1 MLAAQRRVF
10 ASVFPT
16 SSTTTTVPTP
26 VATPILGFAGEGQS
40 FGGPQIPISS
50 DSTSP
55 SDSAAE
61 QVRWNRAWHTAT
73 TFLKLPE
80 EQITSNL
87 ANLEE
92 SQLRGHWMKQYG
104 ADVLEAVSYLLSS
117 TSQEHSAFTGNQQD
131 GDLVAWYTNE
141 VRRHFLT
148 YVRPV
153 VIQYLQADGNPG
165 DTLTTF
171 LRTLQVA
178 QAIYLYPLDN
188 HILSTLE
195 TASRVELRFRGDLH
209 SIIAYSLPQQ
219 TISSLLGRVLTTEG
233 SIVLG
238 SASVNGEEN
247 TYAIHKAKE
256 RTLKYVRGFQ
266 SVGLGGDA
274 AQRVFADVMNNLMT
288 EYVKTRYAGQWES
301 PSSVTDSL
309 RLWTEDCY
317 ARFVVEVL
325 ECLKSSEYGD
335 DTSMDMYGVSLSEV
349 GKWQEMGINRLG
361 SLRVNE
367 LFNIV
372 VDWDASKGAVEDLKQ
387 YITTPVARTHLTS
400 SFSSVLSYRLLQ
412 PGASTIEILQVYI
425 SIIRVFGT
433 LDPKGVLLDRVAR
446 PIRRY
451 LRDRE
456 DTVKVIVEGLL
467 SDAEDVEGQP
477 VGPGGDTLVE
487 LAIELNR
494 ATELAARDND
504 DAELDWDDMNWVPDP
519 VDAGPDYKK
528 SKNSDVI
535 GSLISLFDTRDIFV
549 KEFQDIMGERLLKKD
564 FDFEKE
570 IRVLELLKLRFGEGP
585 LQACEVM
592 LRDVLDSKRV
602 DTVIRNDQ
610 SFSTSSKTQE
620 APDLHA
626 KILSRLFWPALHEE
640 SFSIPPAVV
649 ELQKSYEKGFET
661 LKQSRKLTW
670 LNALGQVTVEL
681 DLEDRVV
688 TEEVQ
693 TWQASVIYAF
703 NDPKDCPLRAATTTV
718 EQLTEELG
726 MDESL
731 VRNAL
736 TFWVGKLVLKEITHD
751 TFQVLEVLDDSET
764 GDHTAQ
770 AAVAAAAEAA
780 TSAAAPSVRSAEDVA
795 MEKMQVY
802 WQFIQGMLTNQ
813 GAMPLQRII
822 MMLKFAVPGGFP
834 FNNEEL
840 KEFLDKMVSEGHLD
854 FAAGNYKIVH

>member
-1 MLAAQRRVF
+1 M
-10 ASVFPT
+10 
-16 SSTTTTVPTP
+16 
-26 VATPILGFAGEGQS
+26 
-40 FGGPQIPISS
+40 
-50 DSTSP
+50 
-55 SDSAAE
+55 
-61 QVRWNRAWHTAT
+61 
-73 TFLKLPE
+73 
-80 EQITSNL
+80 
-87 ANLEE
+87 
-92 SQLRGHWMKQYG
+92 
-104 ADVLEAVSYLLSS
+104 
-117 TSQEHSAFTGNQQD
+117 
-131 GDLVAWYTNE
+131 
-141 VRRHFLT
+141 
-148 YVRPV
+148 
-153 VIQYLQADGNPG
+153 
-165 DTLTTF
+165 
-171 LRTLQVA
+171 A
-178 QAIYLYPLDN
+178 QAIYLYPLEN
-188 HILSTLE
+188 HILSTVE
-195 TASRVELRFRGDLH
+195 VASNIESRFRGDLH
-209 SIIAYSLPQQ
+209 AIIAYALPQQ
-219 TISSLLGRVLTTEG
+219 IISQLLARVLTADG

-238 SASVNGEEN
+238 LTSSHGEEN
-247 TYAIHKAKE
+247 TYAIHKAKQ
-256 RTLKYVRGFQ
+256 RTLNYVRGFQ

-288 EYVKTRYAGQWES
+288 EYVKNTYAGQWES

-309 RLWTEDCY
+309 RQWTENCY

-325 ECLKSSEYGD
+325 ECLKTSEDGD
-335 DTSMDMYGVSLSEV
+335 DTSVNMYSVSLSDLE
-349 GKWQEMGINRLG
+349 KWQEMGINRLG
-361 SLRVNE
+361 ALRVNE

-372 VDWDASKGAVEDLKQ
+372 VDWDASKGAVEDLKH

-400 SFSSVLSYRLLQ
+400 SFSSVLSCRLLQ

-425 SIIRVFGT
+425 SIIRAFGT

-467 SDAEDVEGQP
+467 ADAEDAEGQP

-549 KEFQDIMGERLLKKD
+549 KEFQNIMGERLLKKD

-610 SFSTSSKTQE
+610 RLSPSSKTQE

-640 SFSIPPAVV
+640 SFSIPPAVA

-703 NDPKDCPLRAATTTV
+703 NDPEDRPLPAGTKTA
-718 EQLTEELG
+718 EQITEELG
-726 MDESL
+726 MDETL

-736 TFWVGKLVLKEITHD
+736 TFWVGKFVLKEVKRD
-751 TFQVLEVLDDSET
+751 TFQVLEVLDDNEV

-834 FNNEEL
+834 FSNEEL
-840 KEFLDKMVSEGHLD
+840 KEFLDRMVSEGHLD
-854 FAAGNYKIVH
+854 LAAGNYKIVH

>member
-1 MLAAQRRVF
+1 MH
-10 ASVFPT
+10 S
-16 SSTTTTVPTP
+16 
-26 VATPILGFAGEGQS
+26 EGDP
-40 FGGPQIPISS
+40 G
-50 DSTSP
+50 
-55 SDSAAE
+55 
-61 QVRWNRAWHTAT
+61 TA
-73 TFLKLPE
+73 
-80 EQITSNL
+80 
-87 ANLEE
+87 LE
-92 SQLRGHWMKQYG
+92 
-104 ADVLEAVSYLLSS
+104 
-117 TSQEHSAFTGNQQD
+117 
-131 GDLVAWYTNE
+131 
-141 VRRHFLT
+141 
-148 YVRPV
+148 
-153 VIQYLQADGNPG
+153 
-165 DTLTTF
+165 TF

-178 QAIYLYPLDN
+178 QAIYLYPLKTG
-188 HILSTLE
+188 ILALIE
-195 TASRVELRFRGDLH
+195 DGPKIELQFRTDLH
-209 SIIAYSLPQQ
+209 AIIAYLLPRQA
-219 TISSLLGRVLTTEG
+219 ISDLLAKVIAADG

-238 SASVNGEEN
+238 LPSSAGEDE
-247 TYAIHKAKE
+247 THAVDEAKK
-256 RTLKYVRGFQ
+256 RTLRFVKGFH

-274 AQRVFADVMNNLMT
+274 AQRVFADVMNSLMT
-288 EYVKTRYAGQWES
+288 EYVKSTYAGQWES
-301 PSSVTDSL
+301 PSSITDNL
-309 RLWTEDCY
+309 RQWTENHF

-325 ECLKSSEYGD
+325 ECLRTSENPGGSNASAY
-335 DTSMDMYGVSLSEV
+335 SVSLSEV
-349 GKWQEMGINRLG
+349 ERWQEMAINRLG
-361 SLRVNE
+361 TLRVTE

-372 VDWDASKGAVEDLKQ
+372 VEWDASKGAIEDLKH
-387 YITTPVARTHLTS
+387 YVTTPAARTHLTS
-400 SFSSVLSYRLLQ
+400 SFSSVLSSRLLQ
-412 PGASTIEILQVYI
+412 PGASTTEILQVYI
-425 SIIRVFGT
+425 SIIRAFAT

-467 SDAEDVEGQP
+467 ADAEDAEGQP
-477 VGPGGDTLVE
+477 ISPGGDVLVE

-494 ATELAARDND
+494 ASELAAHDND
-504 DAELDWDDMNWVPDP
+504 DAELDWDDMNWMPDP

-535 GSLISLFDTRDIFV
+535 GSLISLFDTRDVFV
-549 KEFQDIMGERLLKKD
+549 KEFQNIMGERLLKKE
-564 FDFEKE
+564 FEFEKE
-570 IRVLELLKLRFGEGP
+570 IRLLELLKLRFGEGP

-610 SFSTSSKTQE
+610 NLSSTTSGRE
-620 APDLHA
+620 VADLHA

-640 SFSIPPAVV
+640 SFAIPSAIV
-649 ELQKSYEKGFET
+649 ELQKSYETGFET

-703 NDPKDCPLRAATTTV
+703 NDPEDRPLPPSTKTV
-718 EQLTEELG
+718 DQLIEELD
-726 MDESL
+726 MDETL

-736 TFWVGKLVLKEITHD
+736 TFWVGKLVLKEITRD
-751 TFQVLEVLDDSET
+751 TFQVLEVLEGSET

-780 TSAAAPSVRSAEDVA
+780 TSAAATSIRSAEDVA
-795 MEKMQVY
+795 LEKMQVY

-834 FNNEEL
+834 FSNEEL
-840 KEFLDKMVSEGHLD
+840 KEFLGKMVSEGHLD
-854 FAAGNYKIVH
+854 LAAGNYKIVH